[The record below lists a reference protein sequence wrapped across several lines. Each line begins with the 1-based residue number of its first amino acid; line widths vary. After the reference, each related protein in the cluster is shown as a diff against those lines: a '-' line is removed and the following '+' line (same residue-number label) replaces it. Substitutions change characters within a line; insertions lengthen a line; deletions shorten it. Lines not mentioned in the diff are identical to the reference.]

1 MAMGFLIYGG
11 THEYEFDD
19 RTLGHL
25 KVAIT
30 TKLRRQEHFLLNWV
44 TPADRGGGRLS
55 LWLAP
60 SIPLVF
66 KFSGSQP
73 LALNTV
79 WLAAL
84 NDLSNTPRG
93 LDLISEDEAQ
103 QHMESR

>member
-1 MAMGFLIYGG
+1 MGFLIYGG
-11 THEYEFDD
+11 TQEFEFED

-30 TKLRRQEHFLLNWV
+30 TKLRRQEHFLMSWV
-44 TPADRGGGRLS
+44 NPADRGGGRLS
-55 LWLAP
+55 IWLSP

-66 KFSGSQP
+66 RFAGSHT
-73 LALNTV
+73 LTLNKV

-93 LDLISEDEAQ
+93 LIVVPEDEAQ
-103 QHMESR
+103 GHLEGR